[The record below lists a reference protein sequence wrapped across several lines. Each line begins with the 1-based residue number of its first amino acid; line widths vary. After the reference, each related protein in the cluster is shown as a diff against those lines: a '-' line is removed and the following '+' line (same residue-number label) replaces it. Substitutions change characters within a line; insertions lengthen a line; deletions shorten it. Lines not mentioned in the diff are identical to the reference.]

1 MTALPEPQWRL
12 EREVFQL
19 RTLYEVAR
27 ALGQCRDAEAVFR
40 HMLSIL
46 TGTFGAT
53 RGLAAVTEGG
63 GWQIAASRGFE
74 PETLA
79 GLEKLLGEAAFAN
92 LTPEKRQQRLQ
103 KLLTQQT
110 ADGSSSAGACVLW
123 VEFGAESG
131 RSGGFLFGARLS
143 GEAYTNADQELA
155 EAAASFAA
163 TALENLHLYEEL
175 KEAQDR
181 LRRENVALRAEVK
194 RRYVGDTF
202 VGRSEAVQR
211 VLAEIERFAHSPAN
225 VLIYGETGTG
235 KELVA
240 KILHYLGPRSD
251 GPFVAVNITALPE
264 NLVESELFGIDAG
277 VATGVKKHIGFFEQ
291 AEGGTLF
298 FDEIGD
304 MPLNSQA
311 KILRAVQERRIRRV
325 GGSREIAVN
334 VRVIAATNKD
344 LPEEMRAGRFR
355 EDLYYRL
362 GVLELRLPPLRA
374 RPDDIPLLVAHFLD
388 KYQPVL
394 GKKVAG
400 FSPEALS
407 LLEAYA
413 WPGNVRE
420 LENEVERALT
430 LAPEDGTIGP
440 QDLSTKIRFPDGAL
454 HDAVPADGEKLRPAV
469 DRLERQMIIEALDRY
484 DGNKSRVAKALGLS
498 RLGLQKKMER
508 LGLR

>member
-1 MTALPEPQWRL
+1 MTTSPESQWRL

-27 ALGQCRDAEAVFR
+27 ALSQCRDADAVFR
-40 HMLSIL
+40 NMLSIL
-46 TGTFGAT
+46 TGTFGASQ
-53 RGLAAVTEGG
+53 GLAAVAEGG
-63 GWQIAASRGFE
+63 GWQVAASRGFE
-74 PETLA
+74 SETLTA
-79 GLEKLLGEAAFAN
+79 LGELLSEPSFAN
-92 LTPEKRQQRLQ
+92 LTPENRQQRLETVLE
-103 KLLTQQT
+103 KHGGDTL
-110 ADGSSSAGACVLW
+110 GSGSGRLLW
-123 VEFGAESG
+123 VQFGADTG
-131 RSGGFLFGARLS
+131 PAGGFLFGPRLS
-143 GEAYTNADQELA
+143 GEVYSSSDQELA

-163 TALENLHLYEEL
+163 TALENLRLYDEL
-175 KEAQDR
+175 RDAQDR
-181 LRRENVALRAEVK
+181 LRRENVALRAEIK
-194 RRYVGDTF
+194 RQYVGDTF
-202 VGRSEAVQR
+202 VGRSQAVRR

-264 NLVESELFGIDAG
+264 NLVESELFGIEAG
-277 VATGVKKHIGFFEQ
+277 VATGVKKHVGFFEQ

-304 MPLNSQA
+304 MPLSSQA
-311 KILRAVQERRIRRV
+311 KILRALQERRIRRV
-325 GGSREIAVN
+325 GGSREIPVN

-344 LPEEMRAGRFR
+344 LEEEMKAGRFR
-355 EDLYYRL
+355 EDLYYRV
-362 GVLELRLPPLRA
+362 GVLELHLPPLRD
-374 RPDDIPLLVAHFLD
+374 RLDDIPILVAHFLE

-400 FSPEALS
+400 FSAEAIE
-407 LLEAYA
+407 LLQGYS

-430 LAPEDGTIGP
+430 LAREGGTITP
-440 QDLSTKIRFPDGAL
+440 QDLSMKIRFPGA
-454 HDAVPADGEKLRPAV
+454 AREATPSEDGENLRTAV
-469 DRLERQMIIEALDRY
+469 DRLERQMIVEALDRY

>member
-1 MTALPEPQWRL
+1 MSSSNEPQWRL

-27 ALGQCRDAEAVFR
+27 ALSQCREAGDVFR
-40 HMLSIL
+40 HLLSIL
-46 TGTFGAT
+46 SGTFGAT
-53 RGLAAVTEGG
+53 QGLVALEADSV
-63 GWQIAASRGFE
+63 WQIATARGFE
-74 PETLA
+74 PESLKRLQTVVA
-79 GLEKLLGEAAFAN
+79 TPSFAS
-92 LTPEKRQQRLQ
+92 LTAEKRQQRLL
-103 KLLTQQT
+103 KAL
-110 ADGSSSAGACVLW
+110 ADLRGHALGRVLW
-123 VEFGAESG
+123 VEFGSEGAHT
-131 RSGGFLFGARLS
+131 GGFFLGPRLS
-143 GEAYTNADQELA
+143 GEPYNSSDQELV
-155 EAAASFAA
+155 EAAMSFAA
-163 TALENLHLYEEL
+163 TALENLRLYDEL
-175 KEAQDR
+175 KEAQER

-194 RRYVGDTF
+194 KQYIGDTF

-211 VLAEIERFAHSPAN
+211 VLAEIERFAQSPAN

-251 GPFVAVNITALPE
+251 GPFVPVNISALPE
-264 NLVESELFGIDAG
+264 NLIESELFGIEAG

-304 MPLNSQA
+304 MPPTAQA
-311 KILRAVQERRIRRV
+311 KILRALQERRIRRV
-325 GGSREIAVN
+325 GGNREIAVN
-334 VRVIAATNKD
+334 VRVIAATNKNLD
-344 LPEEMRAGRFR
+344 EEMKAGRFR

-374 RPDDIPLLVAHFLD
+374 RADDIPLLASHFLD
-388 KYQPVL
+388 KYAPVL
-394 GKKVAG
+394 GKRVAG
-400 FSPEALS
+400 FSEEAIS
-407 LLEAYA
+407 LLCAYP

-430 LAPEDGTIGP
+430 LVADGSTIGP
-440 QDLSTKIRFPDGAL
+440 KDLSAKIRFPGTSPQAEA
-454 HDAVPADGEKLRPAV
+454 HADGEDLRRAV
-469 DRLERQMIIEALDRY
+469 DRLERRMIIEALDRY
-484 DGNKSRVAKALGLS
+484 DGNKSRVARALGLS